1 MDEKTLII
9 DVAAAD
15 DVKER
20 MKDAFRGIKDV
31 TPQYTFLS
39 PESLLTTLTAKRWAL
54 IEALTGAGPLSVR
67 ELARRV
73 GRDVKGVHTD
83 ARKLALCGLIDK
95 TGDGKLLFPYD
106 KVRVEFAL
114 DSKTASMRIG
124 PFPIPGLISSQSESI
139 HAS

>member
-9 DVAAAD
+9 DVAGPD

-20 MKDAFRGIKDV
+20 MKDAFRGIKDA

-39 PESLLTTLTAKRWAL
+39 RESLLTTLTAKRWAL

-83 ARKLALCGLIDK
+83 ARKLALCGLLDK
-95 TGDGKLLFPYD
+95 TDDGKLLFPYD

-114 DSKTASMRIG
+114 DSKTTGMGIG
-124 PFPIPGLISSQSESI
+124 SFSIPGFIPPQSKSI